1 MKSVQ
6 CGSLQLFFTPPFLP
20 ALFFVFAAY
29 QPAFA
34 ETPISGNI
42 QVAPPTLKL
51 IHHRHEHSLIVS
63 GKTADGIAVDLSPQ
77 ATLTS
82 ADPTIAVIENGWV
95 KPLKS
100 GQTQIT
106 VQAAGQTVQVPVVV
120 ELPPAERPYSFRHE
134 VMPVLSKG
142 GCNAGACHGYS
153 LGKNGFKLSLR
164 GGEATQDYQAVFGDQ
179 FGRRVNL
186 LKPSE
191 SLLLTKPNGDV
202 PHRGGIR
209 IGKQSLSNKI
219 LQTWIEQG
227 AKSDFEDKAEIEF
240 VRVFPERFV
249 VEPGM
254 KHRLQLIAHYSDGT
268 TRDVTKLAIFNV
280 NTEGVAEVDDVGLVT
295 AQNLGESAVV
305 TRFERKFAAS
315 RLIVLKR
322 NPDFQPTIVAESLRD
337 SDSGANPGHG
347 VTGLQFIDL
356 HVINKLNDLKV
367 KPSEL
372 SSDEEFLRRVSLD
385 LIGLQPTADEVR
397 KFLADADPA
406 KRTKTIDALF
416 ARPEFVDHW
425 SLKWG
430 DLLQNSRVRLS
441 EPAMYGFREWI
452 RSAVAS
458 NMPLDEMTRQVLTSK
473 GGAAD
478 NAAAAYFAVSKDTN
492 DTLERVAEVF
502 CGVRMLCAR
511 CHTHPLENWTQE
523 DYYGLAS
530 FFNQVTAKN
539 DPRMVGVPNARA
551 VSLQLAAGFATNP
564 RSGQA
569 QPPRF
574 LGGNPVSGTALAAGG
589 ATTSVPAA
597 SAVPLNVDR
606 RVQFATWLTAS
617 DNPMFARSLAN
628 RFWSYFFSRGIIDP
642 VDDLRTTNPPINP
655 ELLDALT
662 KDFIEHRFDV
672 RHLMRRIVTS
682 QTYQRSSLAN
692 DSNRH
697 DTLNFSHAIPRR
709 IAAEALLDSLVQ
721 ATGVREQFGGAPANF
736 SAAQLPDAEVTSDF
750 LNLFG
755 KPQRAEA
762 CECERDGD
770 SNMLQALHLINGQSI
785 LRRVTDP
792 AGRITQ
798 IVKREPKLT
807 DDQLI
812 EELYLWSLARRPSDR
827 ELDVAKKHFTTYGDQ
842 QRIEAAQDLTWGL
855 LNSRDFLLVR

>member
-1 MKSVQ
+1 MKSRFSEPTMV
-6 CGSLQLFFTPPFLP
+6 LLFVMFVLAVTVVASAEQPP
-20 ALFFVFAAY
+20 V
-29 QPAFA
+29 
-34 ETPISGNI
+34 SGHI
-42 QVAPPTLKL
+42 QAVPPTLKL
-51 IHHRHEHSLIVS
+51 IHHRHEHSLTVS
-63 GKTADGIAVDLSPQ
+63 GRTADGFAVDLTQQ

-82 ADPTIAVIENGWV
+82 ADPTIATIENGWV

-100 GQTQIT
+100 GQTQVT
-106 VQAAGQTVQVPVVV
+106 VQAAGQTVQVPVNV
-120 ELPPAERPYSFRHE
+120 ELSASEKPYSFRHE

-142 GCNAGACHGYS
+142 GCNMGACHGYS

-191 SLLLTKPNGDV
+191 SLLLSKPIGDV

-209 IGKQSLSNKI
+209 IAKGSLSQKI

-227 AKSDFEDKAEIEF
+227 AKSDLDDKAEVEF

-249 VEPGM
+249 LEPGM
-254 KHRLQLIAHYSDGT
+254 SHRLQLVAHYTDGT

-280 NTEGVAEVDDVGLVT
+280 NTEGVADVTDVGYVT
-295 AQNLGESAVV
+295 AREVGESAVV
-305 TRFERKFAAS
+305 ARFERKFAAA
-315 RLIVLKR
+315 RLIVLQRK
-322 NPDFQPTIVAESLRD
+322 PDFKPTPVPTDHFVDQHVVA
-337 SDSGANPGHG
+337 
-347 VTGLQFIDL
+347 
-356 HVINKLNDLKV
+356 KLNDLKIT
-367 KPSEL
+367 PSEL
-372 SSDEEFLRRVSLD
+372 ASDEEFLRRVSLD
-385 LIGLQPTADEVR
+385 LIGLQPTAEDVR

-406 KRTKTIDALF
+406 KRTKAIDALF

-430 DLLQNSRVRLS
+430 DLLQNSRVRVS

-458 NMPLDEMTRQVLTSK
+458 NMPLDEMTRQLLTSK

-478 NAAAAYFAVSKDTN
+478 NPAGAYFLISKDTN

-511 CHTHPLENWTQE
+511 CHTHPFENWTQE
-523 DYYGLAS
+523 DYYGLNS

-551 VSLQLAAGFATNP
+551 VSLNLATGFATNP

-574 LGGNPVSGTALAAGG
+574 LGGIQPPVSPGT
-589 ATTSVPAA
+589 
-597 SAVPLNVDR
+597 DR

-628 RFWSYFFSRGIIDP
+628 RFWSYFFSRGIVDP

-655 ELLDALT
+655 ELLEVLT

-697 DTLNFSHAIPRR
+697 DTLNFSHALPRR
-709 IAAEALLDSLVQ
+709 IPAEALLDSLVQ
-721 ATGVREQFGGAPANF
+721 ATGVRENFGGAPAGF
-736 SAAQLPDAEVTSDF
+736 SAAQLPDAEINSDF
-750 LNLFG
+750 LALFG
-755 KPQRAEA
+755 KPQRADA

-792 AGRITQ
+792 NGRVAQ
-798 IVKREPKLT
+798 LLKQAPPLSE
-807 DDQLI
+807 DQLI
-812 EELYLWSLARRPSDR
+812 EDLYLWSLARRPTAK
-827 ELDVAKKHFTTYGDQ
+827 EIEVAKKHFASYGDQ
-842 QRIEAAQDLTWGL
+842 QRPDATQDLMWSL

>member
-1 MKSVQ
+1 MKAIQKLVP
-6 CGSLQLFFTPPFLP
+6 FFTHHFSP
-20 ALFFVFAAY
+20 ALAGCLLIVTSAVAD
-29 QPAFA
+29 QPQ
-34 ETPISGNI
+34 PISGNI
-42 QVAPPTLKL
+42 QAVPPALKL
-51 IHHRHEHSLIVS
+51 IHHRHEHSLTVS
-63 GKTADGIAVDLSPQ
+63 GRTAEGFAVDLSQQ
-77 ATLTS
+77 AVLTS
-82 ADPTIAVIENGWV
+82 ADPAIAVVENGWV

-120 ELPPAERPYSFRHE
+120 ELPVAERPYSFRHE
-134 VMPVLSKG
+134 VMPVMSKG

-164 GGEATQDYQAVFGDQ
+164 GGEATQDYTAVFGDQ

-186 LKPSE
+186 LKPSD
-191 SLLLTKPNGDV
+191 SLLLTKPIGDV

-209 IGKQSLSNKI
+209 IAKGSLSHRI

-227 AKSDFEDKAEIEF
+227 AKGDLDDKAEIEF
-240 VRVFPERFV
+240 VRIFPDRFV
-249 VEPGM
+249 LEPGM
-254 KHRLQLIAHYSDGT
+254 SHRLQLVAHYTDGT

-280 NTEGVAEVDDVGLVT
+280 NTEGVADVTDVGHVT
-295 AQNLGESAVV
+295 ARELGESAVV
-305 TRFERKFAAS
+305 ARFERKFAAA
-315 RLIVLKR
+315 RLIVLNRK
-322 NPDFQPTIVAESLRD
+322 PDFKPTPVPTDHLVDQHVVA
-337 SDSGANPGHG
+337 
-347 VTGLQFIDL
+347 
-356 HVINKLNDLKV
+356 KLNDLKV
-367 KPSEL
+367 TPSEL
-372 SSDEEFLRRVSLD
+372 SSDEDFLRRVSLD

-397 KFLADADPA
+397 KFLADTDPA
-406 KRTKTIDALF
+406 KRTKAIDALF

-430 DLLQNSRVRLS
+430 DLLQNSRVRVS

-458 NMPLDEMTRQVLTSK
+458 NMPLDEMTRQLLTSK

-478 NAAAAYFAVSKDTN
+478 NPAGAYFLISKDTN

-511 CHTHPLENWTQE
+511 CHTHPFENWTQE
-523 DYYGLAS
+523 DYYGLNS
-530 FFNQVTAKN
+530 FFNQVTAKA
-539 DPRMVGVPNARA
+539 DPRMVGIPNARS

-574 LGGNPVSGTALAAGG
+574 LGGIQPPVSTGT
-589 ATTSVPAA
+589 
-597 SAVPLNVDR
+597 DR
-606 RVQFATWLTAS
+606 RVQFATWLAAP

-628 RFWSYFFSRGIIDP
+628 RFWSYFFSRGIVDP
-642 VDDLRTTNPPINP
+642 VDDLRTTNPPVNP

-697 DTLNFSHAIPRR
+697 DTLNFSHALPRR
-709 IAAEALLDSLVQ
+709 IPAEALLDSLVQ

-736 SAAQLPDAEVTSDF
+736 SAAQLPDAEINSDF
-750 LNLFG
+750 LALFG
-755 KPQRAEA
+755 KPQRADA

-792 AGRITQ
+792 NGRVAQLLKQNPIPT
-798 IVKREPKLT
+798 E
-807 DDQLI
+807 DQLI
-812 EELYLWSLARRPSDR
+812 EDLYLWSLARRPTTK
-827 ELDVAKKHFTTYGDQ
+827 EIEVAKKHFQSYGDQ
-842 QRIEAAQDLTWGL
+842 QRPDATQDLMWSL

>member
-1 MKSVQ
+1 MKTSDAVRRPTNF
-6 CGSLQLFFTPPFLP
+6 SALHFFATWSCF
-20 ALFFVFAAY
+20 ALLHTTVTAD
-29 QPAFA
+29 QSQ
-34 ETPISGNI
+34 PISGSI
-42 QVAPPTLKL
+42 QINPAALKL
-51 IHHRHEHSLIVS
+51 IHHRHEHSLSIS
-63 GKTADGIAVDLSPQ
+63 GRTADGFAVDLTQQ

-82 ADPTIAVIENGWV
+82 ADPTIAVVENGWV

-106 VQAAGQTVQVPVVV
+106 LQAAGQTVQVPVTV
-120 ELPPAERPYSFRHE
+120 ELPPTEKPFSFRHE

-191 SLLLTKPNGDV
+191 SLLLSKPIGDV

-209 IGKQSLSNKI
+209 IAKGSLSQRI

-227 AKSDFEDKAEIEF
+227 AKSDLDDKAEVEF

-249 VEPGM
+249 LEPGM
-254 KHRLQLIAHYSDGT
+254 SHRLQLVAHYTDGT

-280 NTEGVAEVDDVGLVT
+280 NTEGVADVTDVGHVT
-295 AQNLGESAVV
+295 ARELGESAVV
-305 TRFERKFAAS
+305 ARFERKFAAA
-315 RLIVLKR
+315 RLIVLQRK
-322 NPDFQPTIVAESLRD
+322 PDFKPTPVPTDHFVDQHVVA
-337 SDSGANPGHG
+337 
-347 VTGLQFIDL
+347 
-356 HVINKLNDLKV
+356 KLNDLKV
-367 KPSEL
+367 TPSE
-372 SSDEEFLRRVSLD
+372 SATDEEFLRRVSLD
-385 LIGLQPTADEVR
+385 LIGLQPTAEDVR

-406 KRTKTIDALF
+406 KRTKAIDALF

-430 DLLQNSRVRLS
+430 DLLQNSRVRVS
-441 EPAMYGFREWI
+441 ESAMYGFREWI

-458 NMPLDEMTRQVLTSK
+458 NMPLDEMTRQLLTSK

-478 NAAAAYFAVSKDTN
+478 NPAGAYFLISKDTN

-511 CHTHPLENWTQE
+511 CHTHPFENWTQE
-523 DYYGLAS
+523 DYYGLNS

-539 DPRMVGVPNARA
+539 DPRMVGVPNARS
-551 VSLQLAAGFATNP
+551 VSLNLATGFATNP
-564 RSGQA
+564 RSGLP
-569 QPPRF
+569 QPPRY

-589 ATTSVPAA
+589 ATTSLPAA
-597 SAVPLNVDR
+597 SAVPLRVDR
-606 RVQFATWLTAS
+606 RVQFATWLTAP

-628 RFWSYFFSRGIIDP
+628 RFWSYFFSRGIVDP

-697 DTLNFSHAIPRR
+697 DTLNFSHALPRR
-709 IAAEALLDSLVQ
+709 IPAEALLDSLVQ
-721 ATGVREQFGGAPANF
+721 ATGVRENFGGAPAGF
-736 SAAQLPDAEVTSDF
+736 SAAQLPDAEVNSDF
-750 LNLFG
+750 LSLFG
-755 KPQRAEA
+755 KPQRADA

-792 AGRITQ
+792 NGRVAQ
-798 IVKREPKLT
+798 LLKQNPPLT
-807 DDQLI
+807 EDQLI
-812 EELYLWSLARRPSDR
+812 EELYLWSLARRPTAK
-827 ELDVAKKHFTTYGDQ
+827 EVEVAKKHFQSYGDQ
-842 QRIEAAQDLTWGL
+842 QRPDATQDLMWSL

>member
-1 MKSVQ
+1 M
-6 CGSLQLFFTPPFLP
+6 
-20 ALFFVFAAY
+20 
-29 QPAFA
+29 
-34 ETPISGNI
+34 
-42 QVAPPTLKL
+42 
-51 IHHRHEHSLIVS
+51 
-63 GKTADGIAVDLSPQ
+63 
-77 ATLTS
+77 TS
-82 ADPTIAVIENGWV
+82 ADPTIATIENGWV

-120 ELPPAERPYSFRHE
+120 ELPTVERPYSFRHE

-142 GCNAGACHGYS
+142 GCNMGACHGYS

-164 GGEATQDYQAVFGDQ
+164 GGEAIQDYQAVFGDQ

-186 LKPSE
+186 VKPSE
-191 SLLLTKPNGDV
+191 SLLLTKPLGDV

-209 IGKQSLSNKI
+209 LAKGSLSQKI

-227 AKSDFEDKAEIEF
+227 AKSDFEEMAEIDF
-240 VRVFPERFV
+240 VRIFPERFV
-249 VEPGM
+249 IEPGQS
-254 KHRLQLIAHYSDGT
+254 HRLQLIAHYTDGT

-280 NTEGVAEVDDVGLVT
+280 NTDGVAEVTDIGHVT
-295 AQNLGESAVV
+295 AQGLGESAVV
-305 TRFERKFAAS
+305 ARFERKFAAA
-315 RLIVLKR
+315 RLIVLNRK
-322 NPDFQPTIVAESLRD
+322 PDFKPTPVPTE
-337 SDSGANPGHG
+337 H
-347 VTGLQFIDL
+347 FIDQ
-356 HVINKLNDLKV
+356 HVVAKLNDLKV
-367 KPSEL
+367 TPSEL
-372 SSDEEFLRRVSLD
+372 SSDDEFLRRVSID
-385 LIGLQPTADEVR
+385 LIGLQPTAEEVR

-406 KRTKTIDALF
+406 KRTKAIDALF

-430 DLLQNSRVRLS
+430 DLLQNSRVRLN

-452 RSAVAS
+452 RGAVAS
-458 NMPLDEMTRQVLTSK
+458 NMPLDEMTRQLLTSK

-478 NAAAAYFAVSKDTN
+478 NPAGAYYLISKDTN

-511 CHTHPLENWTQE
+511 CHTHPMENWTQE

-530 FFNQVTAKN
+530 FFNQVAPKN
-539 DPRMVGVPNARA
+539 DPRMVGIPNARS

-574 LGGNPVSGTALAAGG
+574 LGGIQPPVSTG
-589 ATTSVPAA
+589 S
-597 SAVPLNVDR
+597 DR

-617 DNPMFARSLAN
+617 DNPMFGRSLAN

-682 QTYQRSSLAN
+682 QTYQRSSVAN

-697 DTLNFSHAIPRR
+697 DTQNFSHSIPRR
-709 IAAEALLDSLVQ
+709 VSAEALLDSLVQ
-721 ATGVREQFGGAPANF
+721 ATGVRENFGGAPAGF
-736 SAAQLPDAEVTSDF
+736 SAAQLPDAEINSDF
-750 LNLFG
+750 LALFG

-792 AGRITQ
+792 NGRVAQ
-798 IVKREPKLT
+798 LLKQNPPLPE
-807 DDQLI
+807 DQLI
-812 EELYLWSLARRPSDR
+812 EDLYLWSLARRPTAKEI
-827 ELDVAKKHFTTYGDQ
+827 ELAKKHFATYGDQ
-842 QRIEAAQDLTWGL
+842 QRADATQDLMWSL

>member
-1 MKSVQ
+1 MKTIRRRLLVS
-6 CGSLQLFFTPPFLP
+6 FFTHHLLL
-20 ALFFVFAAY
+20 ALALVVLMSVSAIGD
-29 QPAFA
+29 QPVS
-34 ETPISGNI
+34 ISGNI
-42 QVAPPTLKL
+42 QAVPLAMKL
-51 IHHRHEHSLIVS
+51 IHHRHEHSLVIS
-63 GKTADGIAVDLSPQ
+63 GRTADGFAVDLTQQ

-82 ADPTIAVIENGWV
+82 ADPTIATIENGWV

-106 VQAAGQTVQVPVVV
+106 VQAAGQTVQVPVNV
-120 ELPPAERPYSFRHE
+120 ELPVAEKGYSFRHE

-142 GCNAGACHGYS
+142 GCNMGACHGYS

-191 SLLLTKPNGDV
+191 SLLLSKPIGEV

-209 IGKQSLSNKI
+209 IAKGSLSQRI
-219 LQTWIEQG
+219 LQSWIEQG
-227 AKSDFEDKAEIEF
+227 AKSDLDDKAEVEF

-249 VEPGM
+249 LEPGTS
-254 KHRLQLIAHYSDGT
+254 HRLQLVAHYTDGT

-280 NTEGVAEVDDVGLVT
+280 NTEGVADVTDVGHVT
-295 AQNLGESAVV
+295 AREVGESAVV
-305 TRFERKFAAS
+305 ARFERKFAAA
-315 RLIVLKR
+315 RLIVLQRK
-322 NPDFQPTIVAESLRD
+322 PDFKPTPVPTEHFVDQHVVA
-337 SDSGANPGHG
+337 
-347 VTGLQFIDL
+347 
-356 HVINKLNDLKV
+356 KLNDLKIT
-367 KPSEL
+367 PSEL
-372 SSDEEFLRRVSLD
+372 ASDEEFLRRVSLD
-385 LIGLQPTADEVR
+385 LIGLQPTAEDVR

-406 KRTKTIDALF
+406 KRTKAIDALF

-430 DLLQNSRVRLS
+430 DLLQNSRVRVS

-458 NMPLDEMTRQVLTSK
+458 NMPLDEMTRQLLTSK

-478 NAAAAYFAVSKDTN
+478 NPAGAYFLISKDTN

-511 CHTHPLENWTQE
+511 CHTHPFENWTQE
-523 DYYGLAS
+523 DYFGLNS

-539 DPRMVGVPNARA
+539 DPRMVGIPNARA
-551 VSLQLAAGFATNP
+551 VSLNLATGFATNP

-574 LGGNPVSGTALAAGG
+574 LGGIQPPVSTGI
-589 ATTSVPAA
+589 
-597 SAVPLNVDR
+597 DR
-606 RVQFATWLTAS
+606 RVQFATWLAAP

-628 RFWSYFFSRGIIDP
+628 RFWSYFFSRGIVDP

-655 ELLDALT
+655 ELLEALT

-682 QTYQRSSLAN
+682 QTYQRSSVAN

-697 DTLNFSHAIPRR
+697 DTLNFSHALPRR
-709 IAAEALLDSLVQ
+709 IPAEALLDSLVQ
-721 ATGVREQFGGAPANF
+721 ATGVRENFGGAPAGF
-736 SAAQLPDAEVTSDF
+736 SAAQLPDAEVNSDF
-750 LNLFG
+750 LALFG
-755 KPQRAEA
+755 KPQRADA

-792 AGRITQ
+792 NGRVAQ
-798 IVKREPKLT
+798 LLKQAPPLSE
-807 DDQLI
+807 DQLI
-812 EELYLWSLARRPSDR
+812 EDLYVWSLARRPTAK
-827 ELDVAKKHFTTYGDQ
+827 EFEVGKKHFQSYGDK
-842 QRIEAAQDLTWGL
+842 QRTEAAQDLMWSL

>member
-1 MKSVQ
+1 MVIRKLVGLCVTLVIVASSVSIQ
-6 CGSLQLFFTPPFLP
+6 AEQL
-20 ALFFVFAAY
+20 
-29 QPAFA
+29 
-34 ETPISGNI
+34 PISGYI
-42 QVAPPTLKL
+42 QAAPSALKL
-51 IHHRHEHSLIVS
+51 IHHRHEHSLTIS
-63 GKTADGIAVDLSPQ
+63 GRTADGFAVDLSKQ

-82 ADPTIAVIENGWV
+82 ADPTIATIENGWV

-120 ELPPAERPYSFRHE
+120 ELPAVERPYSFRHE

-142 GCNAGACHGYS
+142 GCNMGACHGYS

-164 GGEATQDYQAVFGDQ
+164 GGEAVQDYQAVFGDQ

-186 LKPSE
+186 VKPSE
-191 SLLLTKPNGDV
+191 SLLLSKPLGDV

-209 IGKQSLSNKI
+209 LSKGSLSQKI

-227 AKSDFEDKAEIEF
+227 AKSDFEEKAEIDF
-240 VRVFPERFV
+240 VRIFPERFV
-249 VEPGM
+249 IEPGQS
-254 KHRLQLIAHYSDGT
+254 HRLQLIAHYTDGT

-280 NTEGVAEVDDVGLVT
+280 NTDGVAEVTDVGHVT
-295 AQNLGESAVV
+295 AQGLGESAVV
-305 TRFERKFAAS
+305 ARFERKFAAA
-315 RLIVLKR
+315 RLIVLNRK
-322 NPDFQPTIVAESLRD
+322 PDFKPTPVPTE
-337 SDSGANPGHG
+337 H
-347 VTGLQFIDL
+347 FIDQ
-356 HVINKLNDLKV
+356 HVVAKLNDLKV
-367 KPSEL
+367 TPSEL
-372 SSDEEFLRRVSLD
+372 SSDDEFLRRVSID
-385 LIGLQPTADEVR
+385 LIGLQPTAEEVR

-406 KRTKTIDALF
+406 KRTKAIDALF

-430 DLLQNSRVRLS
+430 DLLQNSRVRLN

-452 RSAVAS
+452 RGAVAS
-458 NMPLDEMTRQVLTSK
+458 NMPLDEMTRQLLTSK

-478 NAAAAYFAVSKDTN
+478 NPAGAYYLISKDTN

-511 CHTHPLENWTQE
+511 CHTHPMENWTQE

-530 FFNQVTAKN
+530 FFNQVAPKN
-539 DPRMVGVPNARA
+539 DPRMVGIPNARS

-574 LGGNPVSGTALAAGG
+574 LGGIQPPVSTG
-589 ATTSVPAA
+589 S
-597 SAVPLNVDR
+597 DR

-617 DNPMFARSLAN
+617 DNPMFGRSLAN

-682 QTYQRSSLAN
+682 QTYQRSSVAN

-697 DTLNFSHAIPRR
+697 DTQNFSHSIPRR
-709 IAAEALLDSLVQ
+709 VSAEALLDSLVQ
-721 ATGVREQFGGAPANF
+721 ATGVRENFGGAPAGF
-736 SAAQLPDAEVTSDF
+736 SAAQLPDAEINSDF
-750 LNLFG
+750 LALFG

-792 AGRITQ
+792 NGRVAQ
-798 IVKREPKLT
+798 LLKQNPPLPE
-807 DDQLI
+807 DQLI
-812 EELYLWSLARRPSDR
+812 EDLYLWSLARRPTAKEI
-827 ELDVAKKHFTTYGDQ
+827 ELAKKHFATYGDQ
-842 QRIEAAQDLTWGL
+842 QRADATQDLMWSL

>member
-1 MKSVQ
+1 MKTIQRSTLI
-6 CGSLQLFFTPPFLP
+6 SFFTHHLLP
-20 ALFFVFAAY
+20 ALALVALMSVSAIGD
-29 QPAFA
+29 QPVS
-34 ETPISGNI
+34 ISGNI
-42 QVAPPTLKL
+42 QAVPPTLKL
-51 IHHRHEHSLIVS
+51 IHHRHEHSLVIS
-63 GKTADGIAVDLSPQ
+63 GRTADGFAVDLSQQ

-82 ADPTIAVIENGWV
+82 ADPTIATIENGWV

-106 VQAAGQTVQVPVVV
+106 VQASGQTMQVPVVV
-120 ELPPAERPYSFRHE
+120 ELPMAERPYSFRHE

-164 GGEATQDYQAVFGDQ
+164 GGEATQDYTAVFGDQ
-179 FGRRVNL
+179 FGRRINL
-186 LKPSE
+186 LKPSD
-191 SLLLTKPNGDV
+191 SLLLTKPIGDV

-209 IGKQSLSNKI
+209 IAKGSLSHRI

-227 AKSDFEDKAEIEF
+227 AKGDLDDKAEIEF
-240 VRVFPERFV
+240 VRIFPDRFV
-249 VEPGM
+249 LEPGM
-254 KHRLQLIAHYSDGT
+254 SHRLQLIAHYTDGT

-280 NTEGVAEVDDVGLVT
+280 NTEGVADVTDVGHVT
-295 AQNLGESAVV
+295 ARELGESAVV
-305 TRFERKFAAS
+305 ARFERKFAAA
-315 RLIVLKR
+315 RLIVLNRK
-322 NPDFQPTIVAESLRD
+322 PDFKPTPVPTDHFVDQHVVA
-337 SDSGANPGHG
+337 
-347 VTGLQFIDL
+347 
-356 HVINKLNDLKV
+356 KLNDLKV
-367 KPSEL
+367 TPSEL

-406 KRTKTIDALF
+406 KRSKTIDGLF
-416 ARPEFVDHW
+416 TRPEFVDHW

-430 DLLQNSRVRLS
+430 DLLQNSRVRLN

-458 NMPLDEMTRQVLTSK
+458 NMPLDEMTRQLLTSK

-478 NAAAAYFAVSKDTN
+478 NPAGAYFLISKDTN

-511 CHTHPLENWTQE
+511 CHTHPFENWTQE
-523 DYYGLAS
+523 DYYGLNS
-530 FFNQVTAKN
+530 FFNQVTAKA
-539 DPRMVGVPNARA
+539 DPRLVGIPNARS

-574 LGGNPVSGTALAAGG
+574 LGGIQPPVSTGT
-589 ATTSVPAA
+589 
-597 SAVPLNVDR
+597 DR
-606 RVQFATWLTAS
+606 RVQFATWLAAP

-628 RFWSYFFSRGIIDP
+628 RFWSYFFSRGIVDP

-697 DTLNFSHAIPRR
+697 DTLNFSHALPRR
-709 IAAEALLDSLVQ
+709 IPAEALLDSLVQ

-736 SAAQLPDAEVTSDF
+736 SAAQLPDAEINSDF
-750 LNLFG
+750 LALFG
-755 KPQRAEA
+755 KPQRADA

-792 AGRITQ
+792 NGRVALLLRQNPIPT
-798 IVKREPKLT
+798 E
-807 DDQLI
+807 DQLI
-812 EELYLWSLARRPSDR
+812 EDLYLWSLARRPTAK
-827 ELDVAKKHFTTYGDQ
+827 EIEVAKKHFQSYGDQ
-842 QRIEAAQDLTWGL
+842 QRPDATQDLMWSL

>member
-1 MKSVQ
+1 MKSRFSEPKMVP
-6 CGSLQLFFTPPFLP
+6 LFVMFVLAATAAAP
-20 ALFFVFAAY
+20 AE
-29 QPAFA
+29 QPAV
-34 ETPISGNI
+34 SGHI
-42 QVAPPTLKL
+42 QAVPPTMKL
-51 IHHRHEHSLIVS
+51 IHHRHEHSLTVS
-63 GKTADGIAVDLSPQ
+63 GRTADGFAIDLTQQ

-82 ADPTIAVIENGWV
+82 ADPTIAVVENGWV

-106 VQAAGQTVQVPVVV
+106 VQAAGQTVQVPVAV
-120 ELPPAERPYSFRHE
+120 ELPPTEKPYSFRHE

-142 GCNAGACHGYS
+142 GCNMGACHGYS

-191 SLLLTKPNGDV
+191 SLLLSKPIGDV

-209 IGKQSLSNKI
+209 IAKGSLSQKI
-219 LQTWIEQG
+219 LQSWIEQG
-227 AKSDFEDKAEIEF
+227 AKSDLDDKAEVEF

-249 VEPGM
+249 LEPGLS
-254 KHRLQLIAHYSDGT
+254 HRLQLVAHYTDGT

-280 NTEGVAEVDDVGLVT
+280 NTEGVADVTDVGHVT
-295 AQNLGESAVV
+295 AREMGESAVV
-305 TRFERKFAAS
+305 ARFERKFAAA
-315 RLIVLKR
+315 RLIVLQRK
-322 NPDFQPTIVAESLRD
+322 PDFKPTPVPTDHFVDQHVVA
-337 SDSGANPGHG
+337 
-347 VTGLQFIDL
+347 
-356 HVINKLNDLKV
+356 KLNDLKIT
-367 KPSEL
+367 PSEL
-372 SSDEEFLRRVSLD
+372 ASDEEFLRRVSLD
-385 LIGLQPTADEVR
+385 LIGLQPTAEDVR

-406 KRTKTIDALF
+406 KRTRAIDALF

-430 DLLQNSRVRLS
+430 DLLQNSRVRVS

-458 NMPLDEMTRQVLTSK
+458 NMPLDEMTRQLLTSK

-478 NAAAAYFAVSKDTN
+478 NPAGAYFLISKDTN
-492 DTLERVAEVF
+492 ETLERVAEVF

-511 CHTHPLENWTQE
+511 CHTHPFENWTQE
-523 DYYGLAS
+523 DYYGLNS

-551 VSLQLAAGFATNP
+551 VSLNLATGFATNP

-574 LGGNPVSGTALAAGG
+574 LGGIQPPVSTGT
-589 ATTSVPAA
+589 
-597 SAVPLNVDR
+597 DR
-606 RVQFATWLTAS
+606 RVQFATWLTAP

-628 RFWSYFFSRGIIDP
+628 RFWSYFFARGIVDP

-655 ELLDALT
+655 ELLEALT

-697 DTLNFSHAIPRR
+697 DTLNFSHALPRR
-709 IAAEALLDSLVQ
+709 IPAEALLDSLVQ
-721 ATGVREQFGGAPANF
+721 ATGVRENFGGAPAGF
-736 SAAQLPDAEVTSDF
+736 SAAQLPDAEINSDF
-750 LNLFG
+750 LALFG
-755 KPQRAEA
+755 KPQRADA

-785 LRRVTDP
+785 LRRVTDSN
-792 AGRITQ
+792 GRVAQLLKQT
-798 IVKREPKLT
+798 PPLSN
-807 DDQLI
+807 DQLI
-812 EELYLWSLARRPSDR
+812 EDLYLWSLARRPTAQ
-827 ELDVAKKHFTTYGDQ
+827 EIEVAKKHFATYGDQ
-842 QRIEAAQDLTWGL
+842 QRADAAQDLMWSL

>member
-1 MKSVQ
+1 MKKWLLFAGFGLMLVCLAWEAKSADLSGQVQ
-6 CGSLQLFFTPPFLP
+6 VVPS
-20 ALFFVFAAY
+20 A
-29 QPAFA
+29 
-34 ETPISGNI
+34 
-42 QVAPPTLKL
+42 LKL
-51 IHHRHEHSLIVS
+51 IHHRHEHSLTVS
-63 GKTADGIAVDLSPQ
+63 GRTADGFAVDLTQQ

-82 ADPTIAVIENGWV
+82 ADPTIATIENGWV

-106 VQAAGQTVQVPVVV
+106 VQAAGQTVQVPVAV
-120 ELPPAERPYSFRHE
+120 ELPVVEKPYSFRHE

-142 GCNAGACHGYS
+142 GCNMGACHGYS

-191 SLLLTKPNGDV
+191 SLLLSKPIGDV

-209 IGKQSLSNKI
+209 IAKGSLSQKI
-219 LQTWIEQG
+219 LQMWIEQG
-227 AKSDFEDKAEIEF
+227 AKSDLEDKAEVEF

-249 VEPGM
+249 LEPGLS
-254 KHRLQLIAHYSDGT
+254 HRLQLVAHYTDGT

-280 NTEGVAEVDDVGLVT
+280 NTEGVADVTDVGHVT
-295 AQNLGESAVV
+295 AREMGESAVV
-305 TRFERKFAAS
+305 ARFERKFAAA
-315 RLIVLKR
+315 RLIVLQRK
-322 NPDFQPTIVAESLRD
+322 PDFKPTPVPTDHFVDQHVVA
-337 SDSGANPGHG
+337 
-347 VTGLQFIDL
+347 
-356 HVINKLNDLKV
+356 KLNDLKIT
-367 KPSEL
+367 PSEL
-372 SSDEEFLRRVSLD
+372 ASDEEFLRRVSLD
-385 LIGLQPTADEVR
+385 LIGLQPTAEDVR

-406 KRTKTIDALF
+406 KRTKAIDVLF

-430 DLLQNSRVRLS
+430 DLLQNSRVRVS

-458 NMPLDEMTRQVLTSK
+458 NMPLDELTRQLLTSK

-478 NAAAAYFAVSKDTN
+478 NPAGAYFLISKDTN

-511 CHTHPLENWTQE
+511 CHTHPFENWTQE
-523 DYYGLAS
+523 DYYGLNS

-551 VSLQLAAGFATNP
+551 VSLNLATGFATNP

-574 LGGNPVSGTALAAGG
+574 LGGIQPPVSTGT
-589 ATTSVPAA
+589 
-597 SAVPLNVDR
+597 DR

-628 RFWSYFFSRGIIDP
+628 RFWSYFFARGIVDP

-655 ELLDALT
+655 ELLEALT

-692 DSNRH
+692 VSNRH
-697 DTLNFSHAIPRR
+697 DTLNFSHALPRR
-709 IAAEALLDSLVQ
+709 IPAEALLDSLVQ
-721 ATGVREQFGGAPANF
+721 ATGVRENFGGAPAGF
-736 SAAQLPDAEVTSDF
+736 SAAQLPDAEINSDF
-750 LNLFG
+750 LALFG
-755 KPQRAEA
+755 KPQRADA

-792 AGRITQ
+792 NGRVAQ
-798 IVKREPKLT
+798 LLKQAPPLSEE
-807 DDQLI
+807 QLI
-812 EELYLWSLARRPSDR
+812 EDLYLWSLARRPTAKES
-827 ELDVAKKHFTTYGDQ
+827 EVAKKHFASYGDQ
-842 QRIEAAQDLTWGL
+842 QRPDATQDLMWSL

>member
-1 MKSVQ
+1 MKRKITTRYSPDFFAPHFFA
-6 CGSLQLFFTPPFLP
+6 SLSLC
-20 ALFFVFAAY
+20 ALFASSIKGEPPQSISV
-29 QPAFA
+29 
-34 ETPISGNI
+34 SGNI
-42 QVAPPTLKL
+42 QVAPSALKL
-51 IHHRHEHSLIVS
+51 IHHRYEHSLIVS
-63 GKTADGIAVDLSPQ
+63 GKTADGIAVDLSAQ

-82 ADPTIAVIENGWV
+82 SDPSIAKIENGWV

-100 GQTQIT
+100 GQTQIV
-106 VQAAGQTVQVPVVV
+106 VQAAGQTVNVPVAV

-142 GCNAGACHGYS
+142 GCNMGACHGYS

-179 FGRRVNL
+179 FGRRISLV
-186 LKPSE
+186 KPSE
-191 SLLLTKPNGDV
+191 SLLITKPIGEV

-209 IGKQSLSNKI
+209 LAKGSLSHKI

-227 AKSDFEDKAEIEF
+227 ARSDFEDKAEVEF

-254 KHRLQLIAHYSDGT
+254 KHRLQLIAHYTDGT

-280 NTEGVAEVDDVGLVT
+280 NTEGVADVDEVGLVT
-295 AQNLGESAVV
+295 ARDVGESAVV
-305 TRFERKFAAS
+305 ARYERKFAAA
-315 RLIVLKR
+315 RLIVLNRKS
-322 NPDFQPTIVAESLRD
+322 DFQPSPIPTE
-337 SDSGANPGHG
+337 H
-347 VTGLQFIDL
+347 FIDQ
-356 HVINKLNDLKV
+356 HVVAKLNDLKI

-372 SSDEEFLRRVSLD
+372 SSDEEFLRRVSID
-385 LIGLQPTADEVR
+385 LIGLQPAAEEVR
-397 KFLADADPA
+397 AFLADADPA
-406 KRTKTIDALF
+406 KRTKKVDSLF

-452 RSAVAS
+452 RSAVAA
-458 NMPLDEMTRQVLTSK
+458 NMPLDEMTRLLLTSK

-478 NAAAAYFAVSKDTN
+478 NPAAAYFAVSKDTN

-574 LGGNPVSGTALAAGG
+574 LGGIQPPVSIGT
-589 ATTSVPAA
+589 
-597 SAVPLNVDR
+597 DR
-606 RVQFATWLTAS
+606 RVPFATWLTAP

-662 KDFIEHRFDV
+662 KDFLAHKFDV
-672 RHLMRRIVTS
+672 RHLMRTIVTS
-682 QTYQRSSLAN
+682 QTYQRSSIAN

-697 DTLNFSHAIPRR
+697 DTQNFSHAIPRR
-709 IAAEALLDSLVQ
+709 ISAESLLDSLVQ
-721 ATGVREQFGGAPANF
+721 ATGVRENFGGAPAGF
-736 SAAQLPDAEVTSDF
+736 SAAQLPDAEITSEF

-785 LRRVTDP
+785 LRRVTDANGRVAQLLRQNP
-792 AGRITQ
+792 APT
-798 IVKREPKLT
+798 E
-807 DDQLI
+807 DQLI
-812 EELYLWSLARRPSDR
+812 EDLYLWSLSRRPTVK
-827 ELDVAKKHFTTYGDQ
+827 EVEVAKKHFASYGDQ
-842 QRIEAAQDLTWGL
+842 QRTDAAQDLMWSL

>member
-1 MKSVQ
+1 MTTRSRLT
-6 CGSLQLFFTPPFLP
+6 SMLFFAAQFWSMS
-20 ALFFVFAAY
+20 ALLS
-29 QPAFA
+29 A
-34 ETPISGNI
+34 EPLPISGGI
-42 QVAPPTLKL
+42 QVVPSALKL

-63 GKTADGIAVDLSPQ
+63 GKTSEGIAVDLSSQ
-77 ATLTS
+77 AVMTS
-82 ADPTIAVIENGWV
+82 ADPTIAAVENGWV

-100 GQTQIT
+100 GQTQIV
-106 VQAAGQTVQVPVVV
+106 VQAAGQTVNVPVTV

-142 GCNAGACHGYS
+142 GCNMGACHGYS

-164 GGEATQDYQAVFGDQ
+164 GGEAQQDYLAVFGDQ
-179 FGRRVNL
+179 FGRRINL
-186 LKPSE
+186 VKPAE
-191 SLLLTKPNGDV
+191 SLLLTKPLGEV

-209 IGKQSLSNKI
+209 LTKGSLSHKI

-227 AKSDFEDKAEIEF
+227 AKSDFDDKAEVEF

-254 KHRLQLIAHYSDGT
+254 KHRLQLIAHHTDGT

-280 NTEGVAEVDDVGLVT
+280 NTDGVAEVDDVGLVT
-295 AQNLGESAVV
+295 ARDVGESAVV
-305 TRFERKFAAS
+305 ARYERKFAAA
-315 RLIVLKR
+315 RLIVLHRK
-322 NPDFQPTIVAESLRD
+322 PDFQPTPVVAWAV
-337 SDSGANPGHG
+337 SDPNAARQSGHG
-347 VTGLQFIDL
+347 VTGLHFIDQ
-356 HVINKLNDLKV
+356 HVVTKLNDLKI

-372 SSDEEFLRRVSLD
+372 SSDEEFLRRVSID

-397 KFLADADPA
+397 QFIADADPA
-406 KRTKTIDALF
+406 KRTKKIDSLF

-458 NMPLDEMTRQVLTSK
+458 NMPLDEMTRQLLTSK

-478 NAAAAYFAVSKDTN
+478 HPAAAYFAVSKDTN

-530 FFNQVTAKN
+530 FFNQVTPKN

-551 VSLQLAAGFATNP
+551 ISVQLNAGFATNP

-574 LGGNPVSGTALAAGG
+574 LGGIEPPASTGT
-589 ATTSVPAA
+589 
-597 SAVPLNVDR
+597 DR
-606 RVQFATWLTAS
+606 RVQFAMWLTAP
-617 DNPMFARSLAN
+617 DNPLFARSFAN

-662 KDFIEHRFDV
+662 KDFIAHRFDV
-672 RHLMRRIVTS
+672 RHLMRTIVTS
-682 QTYQRSSLAN
+682 QTYQRSSVAN

-697 DTLNFSHAIPRR
+697 DTQNFSHAVPRR

-721 ATGVREQFGGAPANF
+721 ATGVRENFGGAPAGF
-736 SAAQLPDAEVTSDF
+736 SAAQLPDAEVTSEF
-750 LNLFG
+750 LSLFG

-792 AGRITQ
+792 NGRVAQLLKQTPAPT
-798 IVKREPKLT
+798 E
-807 DDQLI
+807 DQLI
-812 EELYLWSLARRPSDR
+812 EDLYLWSLSRRPTTK
-827 ELDVAKKHFTTYGDQ
+827 EIEVAKKHFASYGDQ
-842 QRIEAAQDLTWGL
+842 QRAEAAQDLMWSL

>member
-1 MKSVQ
+1 MVIRKLVGLCVTLVFVASSVSIQ
-6 CGSLQLFFTPPFLP
+6 AEQL
-20 ALFFVFAAY
+20 
-29 QPAFA
+29 
-34 ETPISGNI
+34 PISGNI
-42 QVAPPTLKL
+42 QAVPSALKL
-51 IHHRHEHSLIVS
+51 IHHRHEHSLTIS
-63 GKTADGIAVDLSPQ
+63 GRTADGFAVDLSKQ

-82 ADPTIAVIENGWV
+82 ADPTIATIENGWV

-120 ELPPAERPYSFRHE
+120 ELPTVERPYSFRHE

-142 GCNAGACHGYS
+142 GCNMGACHGYS

-164 GGEATQDYQAVFGDQ
+164 GGEAIQDYQAVFGDQ

-186 LKPSE
+186 VKPSE
-191 SLLLTKPNGDV
+191 SLLLTKPLGDV

-209 IGKQSLSNKI
+209 LAKGSLSQKI

-240 VRVFPERFV
+240 VRIFPERFV
-249 VEPGM
+249 IEPGQS
-254 KHRLQLIAHYSDGT
+254 HRLQLIAHYTDGT

-280 NTEGVAEVDDVGLVT
+280 NTDGVAEVTDIGHVT
-295 AQNLGESAVV
+295 AQGLGESAVV
-305 TRFERKFAAS
+305 ARFERKFAAA
-315 RLIVLKR
+315 RLIVLNRK
-322 NPDFQPTIVAESLRD
+322 PDFKPTPVPTE
-337 SDSGANPGHG
+337 H
-347 VTGLQFIDL
+347 FIDQ
-356 HVINKLNDLKV
+356 HVVAKLNDLKV
-367 KPSEL
+367 TPSEL
-372 SSDEEFLRRVSLD
+372 SSDDEFLRRVSID
-385 LIGLQPTADEVR
+385 LIGLQPTAEEVR

-406 KRTKTIDALF
+406 KRTKAIDALF

-430 DLLQNSRVRLS
+430 DLLQNSRVRLN

-452 RSAVAS
+452 RGAVAS
-458 NMPLDEMTRQVLTSK
+458 NMPLDEMTRQLLTSK

-478 NAAAAYFAVSKDTN
+478 NPAGAYYLISKDTN

-511 CHTHPLENWTQE
+511 CHTHPMENWTQE

-530 FFNQVTAKN
+530 FFNQVAPKN
-539 DPRMVGVPNARA
+539 DPRMVGIPNARS

-574 LGGNPVSGTALAAGG
+574 LGGIQPPVSTG
-589 ATTSVPAA
+589 S
-597 SAVPLNVDR
+597 DR

-617 DNPMFARSLAN
+617 DNPMFGRSLAN

-682 QTYQRSSLAN
+682 QTYQRSSVAN

-697 DTLNFSHAIPRR
+697 DTQNFSHSIPRR
-709 IAAEALLDSLVQ
+709 VSAEALLDSLVQ
-721 ATGVREQFGGAPANF
+721 ATGVRENFGGAPAGF
-736 SAAQLPDAEVTSDF
+736 SAAQLPDAEINSDF
-750 LNLFG
+750 LALFG

-792 AGRITQ
+792 NGRVAQ
-798 IVKREPKLT
+798 LLKQNPPLPE
-807 DDQLI
+807 DQLI
-812 EELYLWSLARRPSDR
+812 EDLYLWSLARRPTAKEI
-827 ELDVAKKHFTTYGDQ
+827 ELAKKHFATYGDQ
-842 QRIEAAQDLTWGL
+842 QRADATQDLMWSL

>member
-1 MKSVQ
+1 MALRMSRMLVLLAATAIAVLYPFRAQ
-6 CGSLQLFFTPPFLP
+6 ADQL
-20 ALFFVFAAY
+20 
-29 QPAFA
+29 
-34 ETPISGNI
+34 PISGNI
-42 QVAPPTLKL
+42 QAVPPALKL
-51 IHHRHEHSLIVS
+51 IHHRHEHSLTIS
-63 GKTADGIAVDLSPQ
+63 GRTAEGFAVDLSQ
-77 ATLTS
+77 LAVLTS

-106 VQAAGQTVQVPVVV
+106 VQAAGQTMQVPVIV
-120 ELPPAERPYSFRHE
+120 ELPAADRPYSFRHE
-134 VMPVLSKG
+134 VMPVMSKG
-142 GCNAGACHGYS
+142 GCNSGACHGYS

-164 GGEATQDYQAVFGDQ
+164 GGEATQDYTAVFGDQ

-186 LKPSE
+186 LKPSD

-209 IGKQSLSNKI
+209 ITKQSLSHKI
-219 LQTWIEQG
+219 LQSWIDQG
-227 AKSDFEDKAEIEF
+227 AKSDLDDKTEVAF
-240 VRVFPERFV
+240 VRVFPERLV
-249 VEPGM
+249 LEPGM
-254 KHRLQLIAHYSDGT
+254 SHRLQLVAHYTDGT

-280 NTEGVAEVDDVGLVT
+280 NTEGVADVTDVGYVT
-295 AQNLGESAVV
+295 ARELGESAVV
-305 TRFERKFAAS
+305 ARFERKFAAA
-315 RLIVLKR
+315 RLIVLNRK
-322 NPDFQPTIVAESLRD
+322 PDFKPTPVPTD
-337 SDSGANPGHG
+337 HFVD
-347 VTGLQFIDL
+347 Q
-356 HVINKLNDLKV
+356 HVVSKLNDLKV
-367 KPSEL
+367 TPSEL
-372 SSDEEFLRRVSLD
+372 STDEEFLRRVSLD
-385 LIGLQPTADEVR
+385 LIGLQPMADEAR

-406 KRTKTIDALF
+406 KRAKTIDSLF

-430 DLLQNSRVRLS
+430 DLLQNSRVRLN

-458 NMPLDEMTRQVLTSK
+458 NMPLDEMTRQLLASK
-473 GGAAD
+473 GGVAD
-478 NAAAAYFAVSKDTN
+478 NPAGAYFLISKDTN

-511 CHTHPLENWTQE
+511 CHTHPFENWTQE
-523 DYYGLAS
+523 DYFGLNS
-530 FFNQVTAKN
+530 FFNQVTAKA
-539 DPRMVGVPNARA
+539 DPRLVGIPNARS

-574 LGGNPVSGTALAAGG
+574 LGGIQPPVSTGT
-589 ATTSVPAA
+589 
-597 SAVPLNVDR
+597 DR
-606 RVQFATWLTAS
+606 RVQFATWLAAS

-628 RFWSYFFSRGIIDP
+628 RFWSYFFSRGIVDP

-697 DTLNFSHAIPRR
+697 DTLNFSHALPRR
-709 IAAEALLDSLVQ
+709 IPAEALLDSLVQ

-736 SAAQLPDAEVTSDF
+736 SAAQLPDAEINSDF
-750 LNLFG
+750 LSLFG
-755 KPQRAEA
+755 KPQRADA

-792 AGRITQ
+792 NGRVAQLLKQT
-798 IVKREPKLT
+798 PALT
-807 DDQLI
+807 EDQLI
-812 EELYLWSLARRPSDR
+812 EELYLWSLARRPTAK
-827 ELDVAKKHFTTYGDQ
+827 EIEVAKKHFQSYGDQ
-842 QRIEAAQDLTWGL
+842 QRPDATQDLMWSL

>member
-1 MKSVQ
+1 MMI
-6 CGSLQLFFTPPFLP
+6 SLLVWFSSASIELR
-20 ALFFVFAAY
+20 AD
-29 QPAFA
+29 QPQSHS
-34 ETPISGNI
+34 ISGNI
-42 QVAPPTLKL
+42 QISPAALKL
-51 IHHRHEHSLIVS
+51 IHHRHEHSLTIS
-63 GKTADGIAVDLSPQ
+63 GRTADGFAVDLTQQ

-82 ADPTIAVIENGWV
+82 ADPTIATIENGWV

-100 GQTQIT
+100 GQTQVT

-120 ELPPAERPYSFRHE
+120 ELPAAERPFSFRHE

-164 GGEATQDYQAVFGDQ
+164 GGEATQDYTAVFGDQ
-179 FGRRVNL
+179 FGRRINL
-186 LKPSE
+186 LKPSD
-191 SLLLTKPNGDV
+191 SLLLTKPIGEV

-209 IGKQSLSNKI
+209 IAKGSLSHRI

-227 AKSDFEDKAEIEF
+227 AKGDLDDKAEIEF
-240 VRVFPERFV
+240 VRIFPDRFV
-249 VEPGM
+249 LEPGM
-254 KHRLQLIAHYSDGT
+254 SHRLQLVAHYTDGT

-280 NTEGVAEVDDVGLVT
+280 NTEGVADVTDVGHVT
-295 AQNLGESAVV
+295 ARELGESAVV
-305 TRFERKFAAS
+305 ARFERKFAAA
-315 RLIVLKR
+315 RLIVLNRK
-322 NPDFQPTIVAESLRD
+322 PDFKPTPVPTEHFVDQHVVA
-337 SDSGANPGHG
+337 
-347 VTGLQFIDL
+347 
-356 HVINKLNDLKV
+356 KLNDLKV
-367 KPSEL
+367 TPSEL
-372 SSDEEFLRRVSLD
+372 SSEEEFLRRVSLD

-397 KFLADADPA
+397 KFLADADLA
-406 KRTKTIDALF
+406 KRTKAIDTLF

-430 DLLQNSRVRLS
+430 DLLQNSRVRLN

-458 NMPLDEMTRQVLTSK
+458 NMPLDEMTRQLLTSK

-478 NAAAAYFAVSKDTN
+478 NPTGAYYLISKDTN

-511 CHTHPLENWTQE
+511 CHTHPFENWTQE
-523 DYYGLAS
+523 DYYGLNS
-530 FFNQVTAKN
+530 FFNQVTAKA
-539 DPRMVGVPNARA
+539 DPRMVGIPNARS

-574 LGGNPVSGTALAAGG
+574 LGGIQPPVSTGT
-589 ATTSVPAA
+589 
-597 SAVPLNVDR
+597 DR
-606 RVQFATWLTAS
+606 RVQFATWLAAP

-628 RFWSYFFSRGIIDP
+628 RFWSYFFSRGIVDP

-697 DTLNFSHAIPRR
+697 DTLNFSHALPRR
-709 IAAEALLDSLVQ
+709 IPAEALLDSLVQ

-736 SAAQLPDAEVTSDF
+736 SAAQLPDAEINSDF
-750 LNLFG
+750 LALFG
-755 KPQRAEA
+755 KPQRADA

-792 AGRITQ
+792 NGRVAQLLKQTPALS
-798 IVKREPKLT
+798 E
-807 DDQLI
+807 DQLI
-812 EELYLWSLARRPSDR
+812 EDLYLWSLARRPTAK
-827 ELDVAKKHFTTYGDQ
+827 EVEVAKKHFATYGDQ
-842 QRIEAAQDLTWGL
+842 QRPDATQDLMWSL

>member
-1 MKSVQ
+1 MVLRMS
-6 CGSLQLFFTPPFLP
+6 PM
-20 ALFFVFAAY
+20 FFVISVTLASVVSPLRTHAD
-29 QPAFA
+29 QTA
-34 ETPISGNI
+34 ISGSI
-42 QVAPPTLKL
+42 QAVPQTLKL
-51 IHHRHEHSLIVS
+51 IHHRHEHSLTIS
-63 GKTADGIAVDLSPQ
+63 GRTADGFAVDLSQQ
-77 ATLTS
+77 AVLTS
-82 ADPTIAVIENGWV
+82 ADPSIAIVENGWV

-100 GQTQIT
+100 GQTQIA
-106 VQAAGQTVQVPVVV
+106 VLAAGQTVQVAVVV
-120 ELPPAERPYSFRHE
+120 ELPASDRPYSFRHE

-142 GCNAGACHGYS
+142 GCNSGACHGYS

-164 GGEATQDYQAVFGDQ
+164 GGEAAQDHQAVFGDQ

-186 LKPSE
+186 LKPAE
-191 SLLLTKPNGDV
+191 SLLLTKPIGDV

-209 IGKQSLSNKI
+209 ISKGSLSQRI

-227 AKSDFEDKAEIEF
+227 AKSDLDDKSEVEF
-240 VRVFPERFV
+240 VRIFPERFV
-249 VEPGM
+249 LEPGM
-254 KHRLQLIAHYSDGT
+254 SHGLQLIAHYSDGT

-280 NTEGVAEVDDVGLVT
+280 NTEGVADVTDVGHVT
-295 AQNLGESAVV
+295 ARELGESAVV
-305 TRFERKFAAS
+305 ARFERKFAAA
-315 RLIVLKR
+315 RLIVLNRK
-322 NPDFQPTIVAESLRD
+322 PDFKPTPVPTDHFVDQHVVA
-337 SDSGANPGHG
+337 
-347 VTGLQFIDL
+347 
-356 HVINKLNDLKV
+356 KLNDLKV
-367 KPSEL
+367 TPSEL

-397 KFLADADPA
+397 KFLADVDPA
-406 KRTKTIDALF
+406 KRTKTIDSLF
-416 ARPEFVDHW
+416 GRPEFVDHW

-452 RSAVAS
+452 RNAVAS
-458 NMPLDEMTRQVLTSK
+458 NMPLDEMTRQLLIGK

-478 NAAAAYFAVSKDTN
+478 NPTGAYYLISKDTN

-511 CHTHPLENWTQE
+511 CHTHPFENWTQE
-523 DYYGLAS
+523 DYYGLNS
-530 FFNQVTAKN
+530 FFNQVTAKA
-539 DPRMVGVPNARA
+539 DPRMVGIPNARS
-551 VSLQLAAGFATNP
+551 VSLQLATGFATNP
-564 RSGQA
+564 RSSQA

-574 LGGNPVSGTALAAGG
+574 LGGIQPPVSTGT
-589 ATTSVPAA
+589 
-597 SAVPLNVDR
+597 DR
-606 RVQFATWLTAS
+606 RVQFATWLAAP

-628 RFWSYFFSRGIIDP
+628 RFWSYFFSRGIVDP

-662 KDFIEHRFDV
+662 KDFIEHHFDV

-697 DTLNFSHAIPRR
+697 DTLNFSHALPRR
-709 IAAEALLDSLVQ
+709 IPAEALLDSLVQ

-736 SAAQLPDAEVTSDF
+736 SAAQLPDAEINSDF
-750 LNLFG
+750 LSLFG
-755 KPQRAEA
+755 KPQRADA

-792 AGRITQ
+792 SGRVTLLIKQ
-798 IVKREPKLT
+798 NPPLAE
-807 DDQLI
+807 DQVI
-812 EELYLWSLARRPSDR
+812 EDLYLWSLARRPVAK
-827 ELDVAKKHFTTYGDQ
+827 EIEVAKKHFASYGDQ
-842 QRIEAAQDLTWGL
+842 ERSAAAQDLMWSL

>member
-1 MKSVQ
+1 MALRMSRMLVLLAATAIAVLYPFRAQ
-6 CGSLQLFFTPPFLP
+6 ADQL
-20 ALFFVFAAY
+20 
-29 QPAFA
+29 
-34 ETPISGNI
+34 PISGNI
-42 QVAPPTLKL
+42 QAVPPALKL
-51 IHHRHEHSLIVS
+51 IHHRHEHSLTIS
-63 GKTADGIAVDLSPQ
+63 GRTAEGFAVDLSQ
-77 ATLTS
+77 LAVLTS

-106 VQAAGQTVQVPVVV
+106 VQAAGQTMQVPVIV
-120 ELPPAERPYSFRHE
+120 ELPAADRPYSFRHE
-134 VMPVLSKG
+134 VMPVMSKG
-142 GCNAGACHGYS
+142 GCNSGACHGYS

-164 GGEATQDYQAVFGDQ
+164 GGEATQDYTAVFGDQ

-186 LKPSE
+186 LKPSD

-209 IGKQSLSNKI
+209 ITKQSLSHKI
-219 LQTWIEQG
+219 LQSWIDQG
-227 AKSDFEDKAEIEF
+227 AKSDLDDKTEVAF
-240 VRVFPERFV
+240 VRVFPERLV
-249 VEPGM
+249 LEPGM
-254 KHRLQLIAHYSDGT
+254 SHRLQLVAHYTDGT

-280 NTEGVAEVDDVGLVT
+280 NTEGVADVTDVGYVT
-295 AQNLGESAVV
+295 ARELGESAVV
-305 TRFERKFAAS
+305 ARFERKFAAA
-315 RLIVLKR
+315 RLIVLNRK
-322 NPDFQPTIVAESLRD
+322 PDFKPTPVPTD
-337 SDSGANPGHG
+337 HFVD
-347 VTGLQFIDL
+347 Q
-356 HVINKLNDLKV
+356 HVVSKLNDLKV
-367 KPSEL
+367 TPSEL
-372 SSDEEFLRRVSLD
+372 STDEEFLRRVSLD
-385 LIGLQPTADEVR
+385 LIGLQPMADEAR

-406 KRTKTIDALF
+406 KRAKTIDSLF
-416 ARPEFVDHW
+416 TRPEFVDHW

-430 DLLQNSRVRLS
+430 DLLQNSRVRLN

-458 NMPLDEMTRQVLTSK
+458 NMPLDEMTRQLLASK
-473 GGAAD
+473 GGVAD
-478 NAAAAYFAVSKDTN
+478 NPAGAYFLISKDTN

-511 CHTHPLENWTQE
+511 CHTHPFENWTQE
-523 DYYGLAS
+523 DYFGLNS
-530 FFNQVTAKN
+530 FFNQVTAKA
-539 DPRMVGVPNARA
+539 DPRLAGIPNARS

-574 LGGNPVSGTALAAGG
+574 LGGIQPPVSTGT
-589 ATTSVPAA
+589 
-597 SAVPLNVDR
+597 DR
-606 RVQFATWLTAS
+606 RVQFATWLAAS

-628 RFWSYFFSRGIIDP
+628 RFWSYFFSRGIVDP

-697 DTLNFSHAIPRR
+697 DTLNFSHALPRR
-709 IAAEALLDSLVQ
+709 IPAEALLDSLVQ

-736 SAAQLPDAEVTSDF
+736 SAAQLPDAEINSDF
-750 LNLFG
+750 LSLFG
-755 KPQRAEA
+755 KPQRADA

-792 AGRITQ
+792 NGRVAQLLKQT
-798 IVKREPKLT
+798 PALT
-807 DDQLI
+807 EDQLI
-812 EELYLWSLARRPSDR
+812 EELYLWSLARRPTAK
-827 ELDVAKKHFTTYGDQ
+827 EIEVAKKHFQSYGDQ
-842 QRIEAAQDLTWGL
+842 QRPDATQDLMWSL

>member
-1 MKSVQ
+1 MVTRKLAGLCVTFAFIASSV
-6 CGSLQLFFTPPFLP
+6 SIRAEQL
-20 ALFFVFAAY
+20 
-29 QPAFA
+29 
-34 ETPISGNI
+34 PISGNI
-42 QVAPPTLKL
+42 QAVPSALKL
-51 IHHRHEHSLIVS
+51 IHHRHEHSLTIS
-63 GKTADGIAVDLSPQ
+63 GRTADGFAVDLSKQ

-82 ADPTIAVIENGWV
+82 ADPTIATIENGWV

-120 ELPPAERPYSFRHE
+120 ELPAVERPYSFRHE

-142 GCNAGACHGYS
+142 GCNMGACHGYS

-164 GGEATQDYQAVFGDQ
+164 GGEAVQDYQAVFGDQ

-186 LKPSE
+186 VKPSE
-191 SLLLTKPNGDV
+191 SLLLTKPLGDV

-209 IGKQSLSNKI
+209 LAKGSLSQKI

-240 VRVFPERFV
+240 VRIFPERFV
-249 VEPGM
+249 IEPGQS
-254 KHRLQLIAHYSDGT
+254 HRLQLIAHYTDGT

-280 NTEGVAEVDDVGLVT
+280 NTDGVAEVTDVGHVT
-295 AQNLGESAVV
+295 AQGLGESAVV
-305 TRFERKFAAS
+305 ARFERKFAAA
-315 RLIVLKR
+315 RLIVLNRK
-322 NPDFQPTIVAESLRD
+322 PDFKPTPVPTE
-337 SDSGANPGHG
+337 H
-347 VTGLQFIDL
+347 FIDQ
-356 HVINKLNDLKV
+356 HVVNKLNDLKV
-367 KPSEL
+367 TPSEL
-372 SSDEEFLRRVSLD
+372 SSDEEFLRRVSID
-385 LIGLQPTADEVR
+385 LIGLQPTAEEVR

-430 DLLQNSRVRLS
+430 DLLQNSRVRLN

-458 NMPLDEMTRQVLTSK
+458 NMPLDEMTRQLLTSK

-478 NAAAAYFAVSKDTN
+478 NPAGAYYLISKDTN

-511 CHTHPLENWTQE
+511 CHTHPMENWTQE

-530 FFNQVTAKN
+530 FFNQVAPKN
-539 DPRMVGVPNARA
+539 DPRMVGIPNARA

-574 LGGNPVSGTALAAGG
+574 LGGIQPPVSTG
-589 ATTSVPAA
+589 S
-597 SAVPLNVDR
+597 DR

-617 DNPMFARSLAN
+617 DNPMFGRSLAN

-682 QTYQRSSLAN
+682 QTYQRSSVAN

-697 DTLNFSHAIPRR
+697 DTQNFSHSIPRR
-709 IAAEALLDSLVQ
+709 VSAEALLDSLVQ
-721 ATGVREQFGGAPANF
+721 ATGVRENFGGAPAGF
-736 SAAQLPDAEVTSDF
+736 SAAQLPDAEINSDF
-750 LNLFG
+750 LALFG

-792 AGRITQ
+792 NGRVAQ
-798 IVKREPKLT
+798 LLKQNPPLT
-807 DDQLI
+807 EDQLI
-812 EELYLWSLARRPSDR
+812 EELYLWSLARRPTTQEI
-827 ELDVAKKHFTTYGDQ
+827 ELAKKHFAAYGEP
-842 QRIEAAQDLTWGL
+842 QRSDATQDLMWSL

>member
-1 MKSVQ
+1 MTATQ
-6 CGSLQLFFTPPFLP
+6 TTQRPQLFA
-20 ALFFVFAAY
+20 ALHFFVSLSLCVLLASTVNG
-29 QPAFA
+29 QPPL
-34 ETPISGNI
+34 TVSVSGNI
-42 QVAPPTLKL
+42 QVSPPALKL

-63 GKTADGIAVDLSPQ
+63 GKTADGIAVDLSSQ

-82 ADPTIAVIENGWV
+82 ADPTIAVVENGWV

-100 GQTQIT
+100 GQTQI
-106 VQAAGQTVQVPVVV
+106 VVLAAGQTVNVPVAV
-120 ELPPAERPYSFRHE
+120 ELPAAEQPYSFRHE

-142 GCNAGACHGYS
+142 GCNMGACHGYS

-179 FGRRVNL
+179 FGRRINL

-191 SLLLTKPNGDV
+191 SLMLTKPNGEV
-202 PHRGGIR
+202 PHRGGTR
-209 IGKQSLSNKI
+209 FAKGSLSHRI

-305 TRFERKFAAS
+305 ARFERKFAAS
-315 RLIVLKR
+315 RLIVLQRK
-322 NPDFQPTIVAESLRD
+322 PDFQPTIVAESLRD
-337 SDSGANPGHG
+337 SDAGASAGTNAGHG
-347 VTGLQFIDL
+347 MTGLHFIDQ
-356 HVINKLNDLKV
+356 HVINKLNDLKI

-372 SSDEEFLRRVSLD
+372 SSDEEFLRRVSID

-406 KRTKTIDALF
+406 KRTKTIDSLF
-416 ARPEFVDHW
+416 TRPEFVDHW

-473 GGAAD
+473 GGAGD
-478 NAAAAYFAVSKDTN
+478 NPAAAYFAVSKDTN

-539 DPRMVGVPNARA
+539 DPRMIGVPNARA

-574 LGGNPVSGTALAAGG
+574 LGGIQPPVSTGI
-589 ATTSVPAA
+589 
-597 SAVPLNVDR
+597 DR
-606 RVQFATWLTAS
+606 RVQFATWLTAP

-682 QTYQRSSLAN
+682 QTYQRSSVAN

-697 DTLNFSHAIPRR
+697 DTQNFSHSIPRR

-721 ATGVREQFGGAPANF
+721 ATDVREQFGGAPANF
-736 SAAQLPDAEVTSDF
+736 SAAQLPDAEITSEF

-792 AGRITQ
+792 NGRITQ

-812 EELYLWSLARRPSDR
+812 EELYLWSLARRPTDK
-827 ELDVAKKHFTTYGDQ
+827 ELDVAKKHFITYGDQ
-842 QRIEAAQDLTWGL
+842 QRIEAAQDLSWGL

>member
-1 MKSVQ
+1 MVIRKLVGLCVTLVFVASSV
-6 CGSLQLFFTPPFLP
+6 SIHAEQL
-20 ALFFVFAAY
+20 
-29 QPAFA
+29 
-34 ETPISGNI
+34 PISGNI
-42 QVAPPTLKL
+42 QAVPSALKL
-51 IHHRHEHSLIVS
+51 IHHRHEHSLTIS
-63 GKTADGIAVDLSPQ
+63 GRTADGFAIDLSKQ

-82 ADPTIAVIENGWV
+82 ADPTIATIENGWV

-106 VQAAGQTVQVPVVV
+106 VQAAGQTLQVPVVV
-120 ELPPAERPYSFRHE
+120 ELPAVERPYSFRHE

-142 GCNAGACHGYS
+142 GCNMGACHGYS

-164 GGEATQDYQAVFGDQ
+164 GGEAVQDYQAVFGDQ

-186 LKPSE
+186 VKPSE
-191 SLLLTKPNGDV
+191 SLLLTKPLGDV

-209 IGKQSLSNKI
+209 LAKGTLSQKI

-227 AKSDFEDKAEIEF
+227 AKSDFEEKAEIDF
-240 VRVFPERFV
+240 VRIFPERFV
-249 VEPGM
+249 IEPGQS
-254 KHRLQLIAHYSDGT
+254 HRLQLIAHYTDGT

-280 NTEGVAEVDDVGLVT
+280 NTDGVAEVTDVGHVT
-295 AQNLGESAVV
+295 AQGLGESAVV
-305 TRFERKFAAS
+305 ARFERKFAAA
-315 RLIVLKR
+315 RLIVLHRK
-322 NPDFQPTIVAESLRD
+322 PDFKPTPVPTE
-337 SDSGANPGHG
+337 
-347 VTGLQFIDL
+347 QFIDQ
-356 HVINKLNDLKV
+356 HVVAKLNDLKV
-367 KPSEL
+367 TPSEL

-385 LIGLQPTADEVR
+385 LIGLQPTAEEVR

-406 KRTKTIDALF
+406 KRTKAIDTLF

-430 DLLQNSRVRLS
+430 DLLQNSRVRLN

-458 NMPLDEMTRQVLTSK
+458 NMPLDEMTRQLLTSK

-478 NAAAAYFAVSKDTN
+478 NPAGAYYLISKDTN

-511 CHTHPLENWTQE
+511 CHTHPMENWTQE

-530 FFNQVTAKN
+530 FFNQVAPKN
-539 DPRMVGVPNARA
+539 DPRMAGIPNARS

-574 LGGNPVSGTALAAGG
+574 LGGIQPPVSTG
-589 ATTSVPAA
+589 S
-597 SAVPLNVDR
+597 DR

-617 DNPMFARSLAN
+617 DNPMFGRSLAN

-662 KDFIEHRFDV
+662 KDFIEHGFDV

-682 QTYQRSSLAN
+682 QTYQRSSVAN

-697 DTLNFSHAIPRR
+697 DTQNFSHSIPRR
-709 IAAEALLDSLVQ
+709 VSAEALLDSLVQ
-721 ATGVREQFGGAPANF
+721 ATGVRENFGGAPAGF
-736 SAAQLPDAEVTSDF
+736 SAAQLPDAEINSDF
-750 LNLFG
+750 LALFG

-792 AGRITQ
+792 NGRVAQ
-798 IVKREPKLT
+798 LLKQNPPLPE
-807 DDQLI
+807 DQLI
-812 EELYLWSLARRPSDR
+812 DDLYLWSLARRPTAKEI
-827 ELDVAKKHFTTYGDQ
+827 ELAKKHFATYGDQ
-842 QRIEAAQDLTWGL
+842 QRADATQDLMWSL

>member
-1 MKSVQ
+1 MALRMSRMLVLLAATAIAVLYPFRAQ
-6 CGSLQLFFTPPFLP
+6 ADQL
-20 ALFFVFAAY
+20 
-29 QPAFA
+29 
-34 ETPISGNI
+34 PISGNI
-42 QVAPPTLKL
+42 QAVPPALKL
-51 IHHRHEHSLIVS
+51 IHHRHEHSLTIS
-63 GKTADGIAVDLSPQ
+63 GRTAEGFAVDLSQ
-77 ATLTS
+77 LAVLTS

-106 VQAAGQTVQVPVVV
+106 VQAAGQTMQVPVIV
-120 ELPPAERPYSFRHE
+120 ELPAADRPYSFRHE
-134 VMPVLSKG
+134 VMPVMSKG
-142 GCNAGACHGYS
+142 GCNSGACHGYS

-164 GGEATQDYQAVFGDQ
+164 GGEATQDYTAVFGDQ

-186 LKPSE
+186 LKPSD

-209 IGKQSLSNKI
+209 ITKQSLSHKI
-219 LQTWIEQG
+219 LQSWIDQG
-227 AKSDFEDKAEIEF
+227 AKSDLDDKTEVAF
-240 VRVFPERFV
+240 VRVFPERLV
-249 VEPGM
+249 LEPGM
-254 KHRLQLIAHYSDGT
+254 SHRLQLVAHYTDGT

-280 NTEGVAEVDDVGLVT
+280 NTEGVADVTDVGYVT
-295 AQNLGESAVV
+295 ARELGESAVV
-305 TRFERKFAAS
+305 ARFERKFAAA
-315 RLIVLKR
+315 RLIVLNRK
-322 NPDFQPTIVAESLRD
+322 PDFKPTPVPTD
-337 SDSGANPGHG
+337 HFVD
-347 VTGLQFIDL
+347 Q
-356 HVINKLNDLKV
+356 HVVSKLNDLKV
-367 KPSEL
+367 TPSEL
-372 SSDEEFLRRVSLD
+372 STDEEFLRRVSLD
-385 LIGLQPTADEVR
+385 LIGLQPMADEAR

-406 KRTKTIDALF
+406 KRAKTIDSLF

-430 DLLQNSRVRLS
+430 DLLQNSRVRLN

-458 NMPLDEMTRQVLTSK
+458 NMPLDEMTRQLLASK
-473 GGAAD
+473 GGVAD
-478 NAAAAYFAVSKDTN
+478 NPAGAYFLISKDTN

-511 CHTHPLENWTQE
+511 CHTHPFENWTQE
-523 DYYGLAS
+523 DYFGLNS
-530 FFNQVTAKN
+530 FFNQVTAKA
-539 DPRMVGVPNARA
+539 DPRLAGIPNARS

-574 LGGNPVSGTALAAGG
+574 LGGIQPPVSTGT
-589 ATTSVPAA
+589 
-597 SAVPLNVDR
+597 DR
-606 RVQFATWLTAS
+606 RVQFATWLAAS

-628 RFWSYFFSRGIIDP
+628 RFWSYFFSRGIVDP

-697 DTLNFSHAIPRR
+697 DTLNFSHALPRR
-709 IAAEALLDSLVQ
+709 IPAEALLDSLVQ

-736 SAAQLPDAEVTSDF
+736 SAAQLPDAEINSDF
-750 LNLFG
+750 LSLFG
-755 KPQRAEA
+755 KPQRADA

-792 AGRITQ
+792 NGRVAQLLKQT
-798 IVKREPKLT
+798 PALT
-807 DDQLI
+807 EDQLI
-812 EELYLWSLARRPSDR
+812 EELYLWSLARRPTAK
-827 ELDVAKKHFTTYGDQ
+827 EIEVAKKHFQSYGDQ
-842 QRIEAAQDLTWGL
+842 QRPDATQDLMWSL

>member
-1 MKSVQ
+1 MKANSDKWRPHDFSVTHFPV
-6 CGSLQLFFTPPFLP
+6 CLCLCVL
-20 ALFFVFAAY
+20 LAASSNGE
-29 QPAFA
+29 QPQPIA
-34 ETPISGNI
+34 ISGNI
-42 QVAPPTLKL
+42 QVSPATLKL
-51 IHHRHEHSLIVS
+51 THHRHEHSLIVG
-63 GKTADGIAVDLSPQ
+63 GKTADGFAVDLSQQ
-77 ATLTS
+77 AVLTS
-82 ADPTIAVIENGWV
+82 ADPTIATVKNGWV

-100 GQTQIT
+100 GQTKIT
-106 VQAAGQTVQVPVVV
+106 VQVAGQTVQVPVTV
-120 ELPPAERPYSFRHE
+120 ELPPTEKPYSFRHE

-142 GCNAGACHGYS
+142 GCNMGACHGYS

-179 FGRRVNL
+179 FGRRINL
-186 LKPSE
+186 VKASE
-191 SLLLTKPNGDV
+191 SLLLTKPLGDV

-209 IGKQSLSNKI
+209 LSKGSLSHKI

-227 AKSDFEDKAEIEF
+227 AKSDFEDKAEVEF
-240 VRVFPERFV
+240 VRIFPERFV
-249 VEPGM
+249 LEPGM
-254 KHRLQLIAHYSDGT
+254 SHRLQLVAHYTDGT

-280 NTEGVAEVDDVGLVT
+280 NTDGVADVTDVGHVT
-295 AQNLGESAVV
+295 ASGLGESAVV
-305 TRFERKFAAS
+305 ARFERKFAAA
-315 RLIVLKR
+315 RLIVLQRK
-322 NPDFQPTIVAESLRD
+322 PDFQPAPVPTE
-337 SDSGANPGHG
+337 H
-347 VTGLQFIDL
+347 FIDQ
-356 HVINKLNDLKV
+356 HVIAKLNDLKV
-367 KPSEL
+367 TPSDL
-372 SSDEEFLRRVSLD
+372 SSDEEFLRRVSID
-385 LIGLQPTADEVR
+385 LIGLQPTAEEVR
-397 KFLADADPA
+397 QFLADADPA
-406 KRTKTIDALF
+406 KRTKKIDSLF

-458 NMPLDEMTRQVLTSK
+458 NMPLDEMTRQLLTSK

-478 NAAAAYFAVSKDTN
+478 NPAAAYFVVSKDTN

-539 DPRMVGVPNARA
+539 DPRLVGVPNARA

-574 LGGNPVSGTALAAGG
+574 LGGIQPPVSTGT
-589 ATTSVPAA
+589 
-597 SAVPLNVDR
+597 DR

-662 KDFIEHRFDV
+662 KDFIAHRFDV
-672 RHLMRRIVTS
+672 RHLMRMIVTS
-682 QTYQRSSLAN
+682 QTYQRSNIAN
-692 DSNRH
+692 NSNRH
-697 DTLNFSHAIPRR
+697 DTLNFSRAIPRR
-709 IAAEALLDSLVQ
+709 IPAEALLDSLVQ
-721 ATGVREQFGGAPANF
+721 ATAIRENFGGAPAGF
-736 SAAQLPDAEVTSDF
+736 SAAQLPDAEVNSDF

-792 AGRITQ
+792 NGRIAQLLRQNPAPT
-798 IVKREPKLT
+798 E
-807 DDQLI
+807 DQLI
-812 EELYLWSLARRPSDR
+812 EDLYLWSLSRRPTAK
-827 ELDVAKKHFTTYGDQ
+827 EIDVAKKHFASYGDQ
-842 QRIEAAQDLTWGL
+842 QRTDAAQDLMWSL
-855 LNSRDFLLVR
+855 LNSRDFVLVR

>member
-1 MKSVQ
+1 MKKWLSVASFGLVLVCLAWDAKSADLSGQ
-6 CGSLQLFFTPPFLP
+6 LQAVPP
-20 ALFFVFAAY
+20 A
-29 QPAFA
+29 
-34 ETPISGNI
+34 
-42 QVAPPTLKL
+42 LKL

-63 GKTADGIAVDLSPQ
+63 GKTSDGIAVDLSGQ

-82 ADPTIAVIENGWV
+82 GDSTIATVENGWV

-100 GQTQIT
+100 GQTLIT
-106 VQAAGQTVQVPVVV
+106 VQAVGQTVQVPVTV
-120 ELPPAERPYSFRHE
+120 ELPPAEKPYSFRHE

-142 GCNAGACHGYS
+142 GCNMGACHGYS

-164 GGEATQDYQAVFGDQ
+164 GGEAAQDYLAVFGDQ
-179 FGRRVNL
+179 FGRRINL
-186 LKPSE
+186 IKPSE
-191 SLLLTKPNGDV
+191 SLLLTKPLGDV

-209 IGKQSLSNKI
+209 LTKGSLSHKI

-227 AKSDFEDKAEIEF
+227 AKSDFEDKAEVEF
-240 VRVFPERFV
+240 VRIFPERFV
-249 VEPGM
+249 LEPGM
-254 KHRLQLIAHYSDGT
+254 SHRLQLVAHYTDGT
-268 TRDVTKLAIFNV
+268 TRDVTKLAIFNI
-280 NTEGVAEVDDVGLVT
+280 NTEGVADVAERVGWDSVPTASGSGTTAGVEAAEGRDGVPAYVSVT
-295 AQNLGESAVV
+295 AREIGETAVV
-305 TRFERKFAAS
+305 ARFERKFAAA
-315 RLIVLKR
+315 RLIVLNRK
-322 NPDFQPTIVAESLRD
+322 PDFQPTPVPTE
-337 SDSGANPGHG
+337 H
-347 VTGLQFIDL
+347 FIDQ
-356 HVINKLNDLKV
+356 HVVTKLNDLKI

-372 SSDEEFLRRVSLD
+372 SSDEEFLRRVSID

-397 KFLADADPA
+397 QFLADADPA
-406 KRTKTIDALF
+406 KRTKKIDALF

-458 NMPLDEMTRQVLTSK
+458 NMPLDEMTRQLLTSK

-478 NAAAAYFAVSKDTN
+478 NPAAAYFAISKDTN

-530 FFNQVTAKN
+530 FFNQVTQKN

-551 VSLQLAAGFATNP
+551 ITVQLTAGFATNP

-574 LGGNPVSGTALAAGG
+574 LGGIQPPVSTG
-589 ATTSVPAA
+589 
-597 SAVPLNVDR
+597 VDR
-606 RVQFATWLTAS
+606 RVQFATWLTAP

-662 KDFIEHRFDV
+662 KDFIAHRFDV

-682 QTYQRSSLAN
+682 QTYQRSSVAN

-709 IAAEALLDSLVQ
+709 IPAEALLDSLVQ
-721 ATGVREQFGGAPANF
+721 ATGVRENFGGAPAGF
-736 SAAQLPDAEVTSDF
+736 SAAQLPDAEVTSEF

-762 CECERDGD
+762 CECERDGE

-792 AGRITQ
+792 NGRVAQLLRQT
-798 IVKREPKLT
+798 PPLT

-812 EELYLWSLARRPSDR
+812 EELHLWCLCRRPSAR
-827 ELDVAKKHFTTYGDQ
+827 EVDVAKRHFASYGDR
-842 QRIEAAQDLTWGL
+842 QRTEAAQDLMWSL